1 MMENL
6 DKYIDNR
13 KEEDAGVKHGVPS
26 GAQSGS
32 EKREGKSEA
41 EDTDNPK
48 NSSSSM
54 MLGLLEEFTKIY
66 SDRLQRVEE
75 TAKNEGK
82 EYLQNKVSVLESW
95 VRDLGEQNAVLVATV
110 EELEREA
117 AERVALLEDRLT
129 KMAATTRQSCV
140 SLRDHQIQVS
150 SLVSDKIGLENETKE
165 LEEKILA
172 LERRNSRLI
181 EENSGLHSDINSLTQ
196 VIARARGTGQWETD
210 DLTFSFIT
218 PEQLFG
224 PVLSSSRQSSPPL
237 KESQHDYFQP
247 LSDEPIKKDHSSAA
261 SSISNIQDMEI
272 SAYGGRNSEKTLLI
286 MKLRADLQNLQ
297 SLNEDANSQLLERDK
312 QIADLQSQLT
322 EMLQKMSARH
332 SEAGNQS
339 HTLQELQHHRKHDKV
354 EMTYNEEI
362 IHNILSK
369 KSSAKNETS
378 KDVTLSLW
386 KSYPLTGVHNETQL
400 NENTDV
406 LVSRLAELENECQH
420 LRIQHKALQDSHNLC
435 TPTISMLKE
444 QLNRSHQ
451 TQVEL
456 RTVLTAEV
464 AQRHDQLIA
473 LHDEHK
479 EYEQKHHE
487 TLMQLQLKTEIIK
500 DLRKEI
506 KLLKENLEAFEK
518 SDLTPVRES
527 SNLRESKCAET
538 QTSET
543 VITCNETPEEEA
555 SGASSGCYS
564 SLSQSSQ
571 ISKLENEL
579 AEKSILLRELQSHLA
594 SSRQELH
601 LKDETLYKLEQKL
614 DSSRREGGEKGDR
627 MDYLTGQLTNLQLE
641 VGRTHGQAEQLRR
654 QASEQRLT
662 ISALQDALVS
672 SKRSCDELR
681 SRVNSDYSS
690 WGSEAVRLE
699 HDLREAQAL
708 QHHTYSQLV
717 ECGARGEVLR
727 EENHALSRRVALL
740 EEAQVHSPHLHHWK
754 VQTEEA
760 TRNLMQAKKEADMAS
775 KDREQLTR
783 QLQEADR
790 QRQDLVT
797 SLQLLQGQ
805 VQALEE
811 DVRAATAAR
820 TEAERKADEAWRK
833 SLHLQERLSA
843 QETSESV
850 ERLGR
855 QLEETVAA
863 LTTTRDEARIKTEQL
878 RRAQLDIEQLNDAL
892 GYEKDLNTSLHDQV
906 EALVKE
912 VAAHEDKVE
921 GLKKEVRRQAREAS
935 QMEKKFSASE
945 SQAEELR
952 RQVRTLEG
960 LLQEEQQE
968 VVVLQESLTQESKLL
983 KETRAKVD
991 QAKKEVARGEEKST
1005 GLKRD
1010 LQDAKDKIVRLEN
1023 RIHEMEGE
1031 RETEVALVA
1040 ERLTAAH
1047 EESVRRLEESLVAY
1061 TRVQD
1066 HDHFQVEG
1074 LEESLAEVG
1083 SRLAE
1088 AELQLKDAQQ
1098 ERDALGRSL
1107 RQERAGREEEA
1118 KEHQR
1123 QMFRLSEE
1131 NSLLKARLESV
1142 QEETAVWQ
1150 RQCED
1155 LEQRHALS
1163 GAASTTT
1170 PNSSLLTQLA
1180 RAQRQVEE
1188 LKEEVREARQEK
1200 RSAEEEKTHAHE
1212 QVLSLIRECNALE
1225 EQIHRLTKD
1234 KCRLEEQVS
1243 GREADLTMARDST
1256 RALKED
1262 LALKTEHITH
1272 IENELCML
1280 KKTLEAGE
1288 AGETVRREASEVRRL
1303 LLERDTQAR
1312 VAQLK
1317 LTTLQRSLQEK
1328 QSEVSLLEEKLQEAH
1343 MEVSKN
1349 ESEVGELKAQVA
1361 MLKAQLS
1368 HVHSPKISHQ
1378 PTSDKVEA
1386 LEERMSH
1393 MRGELAAKEEHLI
1406 QAREGEAR
1414 EACRAKSLLQEVA
1427 RLNKGRE
1434 EAIRQVMVL
1443 EASLTE
1449 TREGIEASQSMG
1461 RLWET
1466 QVANIEKE
1474 VARLLCE
1481 TNQLKDCNAALHNQ
1495 LSSSQAETEALREH
1509 MRAKE
1514 NQVEELQQA
1523 RDLLASDAQVVV
1535 AAVRQ
1540 WLHEQKVTNTK
1551 LAGKLHQQ
1559 NKQILLLN
1567 TEKQFL
1573 AERNTSLQRS
1583 NHDLTLQ
1590 VHDLRARLGLP
1601 LTPNTPEKLGKVGGV
1616 MVTGFASPRV
1626 MSPTLGTPPSR
1637 GTAHPVAAA
1646 HPPVPDS
1653 DAKFDD
1659 FMSTCSS
1666 EGSAN
1671 GCLVPGPDLPG
1682 AAQLD
1687 RLAQLADSL
1696 LAASRNISRAS
1707 GCLLEAHGTGKL
1719 TTATSLGDLTSVGA
1733 WDHRK
1738 SLGSKRTS
1746 ASVGNL
1752 TALFPLDLREKT
1764 AYSISKLGSRMSPVP
1779 WSGRGGE
1786 VIVAA
1791 PVRERKG
1798 SHRFFSSHSIEEVDE
1813 EDMSRCEAVSRAPSC
1828 STTRLNVQGTPQ
1840 APMSSKATQ
1849 NNEASSS
1856 QQTWS
1861 EAKTTNTNSRTTTAS
1876 QTVQFPPTNEYPSR
1890 LSRGTSA

>member
-681 SRVNSDYSS
+681 SRVNSD
-690 WGSEAVRLE
+690 
-699 HDLREAQAL
+699 
-708 QHHTYSQLV
+708 LV

>member
-451 TQVEL
+451 T
-456 RTVLTAEV
+456 
-464 AQRHDQLIA
+464 
-473 LHDEHK
+473 
-479 EYEQKHHE
+479 
-487 TLMQLQLKTEIIK
+487 
-500 DLRKEI
+500 
-506 KLLKENLEAFEK
+506 
-518 SDLTPVRES
+518 
-527 SNLRESKCAET
+527 
-538 QTSET
+538 

-654 QASEQRLT
+654 QVENKNNLIQKLETENSSMTRQLNDKSSTLERFQTELMKVSSELDKKKREASEQRLT